1 MQVNMDKQKINV
13 NKNIVKGSN
22 VVWIEQDVLV
32 PDTKPDV
39 MKIIKV
45 DECVNITS
53 AEVAEGSIRISG
65 NITYYIMYIADSGE
79 IRGISMLYPFVKVLE
94 DKDIMTNMKLRILP
108 TVRNIIYSLPNERKI
123 ALKSEIIFRY
133 KLMEIGEI
141 ELLKKIEDSKDMQ
154 FKISKDSFYNVN
166 ESKEDTLDASED
178 IMLPDTQVAIK
189 DILRVFTNIVNTEYK
204 VSYNKIL
211 IKGEVGV
218 TIIYVANTE
227 QQEIAKYIANIPF
240 TGMLEFS
247 NIQDNNK
254 FDIDYNI
261 KNFEISVD
269 TSNDTGKMLNINAE
283 VKADATM
290 YEEKEIEYINDFY
303 SIDKEL
309 NYKKNGVNIIKNKQI
324 INKTV
329 TLTDNI
335 GVVPDGARML
345 DSSVDLSNISN
356 KVSGGNIYVNGN
368 VKVNVMY
375 DILDGNKIESKVY
388 DMLIDTTIP
397 LPRDLEEKYVNINI
411 DLLNHNISINNNSV
425 EANVEVDIQT
435 EIYNVENIEEI
446 SDIKFED
453 LNEELF
459 DNMNIYIVKKGDTLW
474 QIAKKYK
481 TSVDKIIQINMIVD
495 PDKIDIGQKLLIIR

>member
-22 VVWIEQDVLV
+22 VIWIEQDVLV

-53 AEVAEGSIRISG
+53 TEVAEGSIRISG
-65 NITYYIMYIADSGE
+65 NITYYIMYIADSGK
-79 IRGISMLYPFVKVLE
+79 IRGINISYPFVKVLE
-94 DKDIMTNMKLRILP
+94 GKEIMPDMKLRILP
-108 TVRNIIYSLPNERKI
+108 IVRNIIYSLPNERKI
-123 ALKSEIIFRY
+123 SLKSEIIFRY

-154 FKISKDSFYNVN
+154 FKISKDSFINIH

-178 IMLPDTQVAIK
+178 IMLPDTQAGIK
-189 DILRVFTNIVNTEYK
+189 DILRVTTNIVNTEYK

-211 IKGEVGV
+211 LKGEIGV
-218 TIIYVANTE
+218 TIIYTTNTE
-227 QQEIAKYIANIPF
+227 QQEITKYITNIPF

-254 FDIDYNI
+254 FDVDYNI

-283 VKADATM
+283 VSADATM

-309 NYKKNGVNIIKNKQI
+309 NYKQNDVSIIKNKQL
-324 INKTV
+324 INKIV

-335 GVVPDGARML
+335 GIVPDGARML
-345 DSSVDLSNISN
+345 DSSIDISNVTN
-356 KVSGGNIYVNGN
+356 KVSGGNVYVNGN

-375 DILDGNKIESKVY
+375 DILDGNKIENKVY

-397 LPRDLEEKYVNINI
+397 IPKDIDEKYVNVSI

-425 EANVEVDIQT
+425 EANSEVEIQI
-435 EIYNVENIEEI
+435 EIYNAENIDEI
-446 SDIKFED
+446 NDIKFEN

-474 QIAKKYK
+474 KIAKKYK
-481 TSVDKIIQINMIVD
+481 TSVDKIAQTNMIVD